1 MVDIFKLYI
10 SAANDLQIERDLLSR
25 SVIEIPVTLGWQ
37 INLSPI
43 GEKKVD
49 EKSIFDADMHI
60 LILGTDIRAPIGFE
74 LYLSRSIGRRPI
86 FFRKKGITRTLAA
99 SEFVRSLSHY
109 SNWLTFD
116 NLADLRYQALNHI
129 GQSILDLADYY
140 TLKNNEYEKLSTFMK
155 DLEDKQLQQFEGVN
169 GGAGENSV
177 ILSRER
183 FTPKGGVLI
192 QAPEDSDQEK
202 QD

>member
-43 GEKKVD
+43 GEKKVE

-86 FFRKKGITRTLAA
+86 FFRKKEITRTLAA
-99 SEFVRSLSHY
+99 NDFIRSLSHY
-109 SNWLTFD
+109 ASWLIFE

-129 GQSILDLADYY
+129 GQSILDQADYY
-140 TLKNNEYEKLSTFMK
+140 TLKNKEYEKLSTFMK
-155 DLEDKQLQQFEGVN
+155 DLGDKQLQQFEGVN

-192 QAPEDSDQEK
+192 QAPEDGDQEK

>member
-25 SVIEIPVTLGWQ
+25 SVIEIPVTLVWQ
-37 INLSPI
+37 INLSPF
-43 GEKKVD
+43 GKKKID
-49 EKSIFDADMHI
+49 EKSILDADMHI

-86 FFRKKGITRTLAA
+86 SFRKKGIARTLAA
-99 SEFVRSLSHY
+99 SEFVRSLSHFL
-109 SNWLTFD
+109 NWVAFE
-116 NLADLRYQALNHI
+116 NLADLRYQALNQI
-129 GQSILDLADYY
+129 GHSILNRADYY
-140 TLKNNEYEKLSTFMK
+140 NLKQKEYDKLSTFMK
-155 DLEDKQLQQFEGVN
+155 DLEDKQLQQFESVN
-169 GGAGENSV
+169 GGAGENSF

-192 QAPEDSDQEK
+192 QAPEDGDQEK
-202 QD
+202 QE

>member
-1 MVDIFKLYI
+1 VVDIYKLYI

-25 SVIEIPVTLGWQ
+25 SVTEIPVTLGWQ

-43 GEKKVD
+43 GKKKID
-49 EKSIFDADMHI
+49 EKLIFDADMHI
-60 LILGTDIRAPIGFE
+60 LVLGMDIRAPIGFE
-74 LYLSRSIGRRPI
+74 WYLSRSVGRIPVS
-86 FFRKKGITRTLAA
+86 FRKKGISRTLAA
-99 SEFVRSLSHY
+99 SEFVRSLSHH

-116 NLADLRYQALNHI
+116 NLADLRYQALNRV
-129 GQSILDLADYY
+129 GQSILDQAEYFA
-140 TLKNNEYEKLSTFMK
+140 LKHEEYEKLSTFMK
-155 DLEDKQLQQFEGVN
+155 DLEDKQLENFVGVN

-192 QAPEDSDQEK
+192 QGPEDGDQEK
-202 QD
+202 

>member
-25 SVIEIPVTLGWQ
+25 SVTEIPVTLGWQ
-37 INLSPI
+37 INLSPL
-43 GEKKVD
+43 GEKMVD
-49 EKSIFDADMHI
+49 ENIITDADMHI

-74 LYLSRSIGRRPI
+74 WYLSRSLGRRPV

-99 SEFVRSLSHY
+99 SEFVRSFSHY
-109 SNWLTFD
+109 DNWLTFD

-129 GQSILDLADYY
+129 GQSILDQADYY
-140 TLKNNEYEKLSTFMK
+140 ALKHKEYEKLSTFMK
-155 DLEDKQLQQFEGVN
+155 DLEDKQLEQFDGVN
-169 GGAGENSV
+169 GGAGANSV

-192 QAPEDSDQEK
+192 QAPEDGDQDK
-202 QD
+202 